1 MLTFWMP
8 LLRERGREDLAAD
21 AILDAD
27 RASPVGTLRDD
38 VRADD
43 IVAMIVGMFTAT
55 SLAGG
60 HEQLE
65 RMFGLL
71 MDAVRR
77 SG

>member
-1 MLTFWMP
+1 MTQLAMAWPRKT
-8 LLRERGREDLAAD
+8 RELMNHHIDSTVWNDFAF
-21 AILDAD
+21 
-27 RASPVGTLRDD
+27 
-38 VRADD
+38 RADD

-71 MDAVRR
+71 MNAVRR
-77 SG
+77 PATGCHG